1 MTSQDIHE
9 LSFLLLKMMHIK
21 LLRNWLRFLQNENDN
36 SIKQIQSDHGGESQN
51 AKFDRFCEKTWDN
64 T

>member
-1 MTSQDIHE
+1 
-9 LSFLLLKMMHIK
+9 MHIK

-36 SIKQIQSDHGGESQN
+36 SIKQIQSDHGGEFQN

>member
-36 SIKQIQSDHGGESQN
+36 SIKQIQSDHGGEFQN